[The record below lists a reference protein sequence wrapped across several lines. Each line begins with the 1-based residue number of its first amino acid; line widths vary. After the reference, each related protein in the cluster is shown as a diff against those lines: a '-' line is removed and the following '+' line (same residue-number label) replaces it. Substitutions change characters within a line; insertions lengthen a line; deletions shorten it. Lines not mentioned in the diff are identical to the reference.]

1 MAVEGEVP
9 PLHGVLGLGFHQDV
23 RLGEILAGEELR
35 LDVDHLLPL
44 EALGVGALGRDA
56 LQGVEEGVL
65 GPPSQFA
72 VAQQR
77 GGVEDEGV

>member
-1 MAVEGEVP
+1 M
-9 PLHGVLGLGFHQDV
+9 DV
-23 RLGEILAGEELR
+23 YP
-35 LDVDHLLPL
+35 LLPV
-44 EALGVGALGRDA
+44 EAHGVGALGRDA